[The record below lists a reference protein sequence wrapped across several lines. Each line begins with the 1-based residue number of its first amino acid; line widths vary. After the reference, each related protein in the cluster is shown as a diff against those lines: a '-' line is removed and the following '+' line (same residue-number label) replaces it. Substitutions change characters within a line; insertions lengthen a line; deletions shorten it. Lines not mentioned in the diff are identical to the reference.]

1 MALKARNQTK
11 LITASG
17 GGTLVADADESF
29 LIKDIF
35 CKASSNDTYLTLL
48 TQGTTV
54 GKIRVAGLAGNHLP
68 YPMVK
73 TAQIYEHLAGT
84 ILAQLRAAGRALLG
98 LPPRP
103 GNGDIEE
110 YKKNPLDLRFPVA
123 SGETFRVSRYAE
135 AGNVALLY
143 DVYDAGDVT
152 PDLPNGRLSKVQRY
166 LHYGTNAASAADG
179 DCAVA
184 TSLIWTGGDGW
195 PFDASAVAERNVF
208 RLLAIV
214 GCPLGK
220 GASSANKGYTTHLKL
235 TRRNTILFD
244 EDRSGLPFK
253 GDTSGLSAVSY
264 VSEGSVIGVG
274 TGLNPT
280 PPLILD
286 PALEFLEG
294 ERLTTAIVI
303 AGYASGGPGA
313 GELDLAYVLEHEYLA
328 G

>member
-11 LITASG
+11 LITASA

-29 LIKDIF
+29 LIKDVF
-35 CKASSNDTYLTLL
+35 CKPSSSDTFLTLL
-48 TQGTTV
+48 IQGTTV
-54 GKIRVAGLAGNHLP
+54 GKVRVAGLAGSHLP
-68 YPMVK
+68 YPCLK
-73 TAQIYEHLAGT
+73 TAQIYEHLRGT
-84 ILAQLRAAGRALLG
+84 ILAQLRAAGLAMLG
-98 LPPRP
+98 LPARA
-103 GNGDIEE
+103 GNGDIEG
-110 YKKNPLDLRFPVA
+110 YKANRLDIRFPVA

-135 AGNVALLY
+135 TGNVCLLY

-184 TSLIWTGGDGW
+184 TSLIWTGGDDW
-195 PFDASAVAERNVF
+195 PFGGGAVAEKNIM

-220 GASSANKGYTTHLKL
+220 GASTTNKGYTTHLKL
-235 TRRNTILFD
+235 THRNTILFD
-244 EDRSGLPFK
+244 EDRSGLPFR
-253 GDTSGLSAVSY
+253 GDSSGISAASY
-264 VSEGSVIGVG
+264 VSEGSVVGVG

-286 PALEFLEG
+286 PALEFAEG

-313 GELDLAYVLEHEYLA
+313 AELDLAYVLEHEYLA